1 MSACVPEGVYVMP
14 AWSGVLRNLYWHVRY
29 YGGRYPARRLAL
41 YRKILKEKR
50 ALVASGV
57 DPEHIRLVCLS
68 LADPSRE
75 RRIARCIAFEAA
87 IGALSRAQRGAN
99 VALVPAIP

>member
-14 AWSGVLRNLYWHVRY
+14 EWSGVLRNFYWHVRY
-29 YGGRYPARRLAL
+29 YGRRDPARRLAL
-41 YRKILKEKR
+41 YRKIRKEKL

-87 IGALSRAQRGAN
+87 IVAVSRAQRGVN
-99 VALVPAIP
+99 VVLEDAK